1 LLLTC
6 AVHRARSLACSSDHH
21 EYFQQDHDMHDEP
34 AEVPAYEDVDDCV
47 GERKRRRLVAQV
59 EAGASRCL
67 VVEGSIYSG
76 IVHMHRDIM

>member
-1 LLLTC
+1 
-6 AVHRARSLACSSDHH
+6 
-21 EYFQQDHDMHDEP
+21 MHDEP

-67 VVEGSIYSG
+67 VVEGSIYGG
-76 IVHMHRDIM
+76 IVHMHRDRM